1 MGGRRRARQRRVVT
15 GLVALGLVLATTAAG
30 YAVTR
35 GGLVDGLAG
44 PRPAPSAAADDE
56 RPTATPRPQVAGP
69 SVRARPTT
77 PAGTTRRP
85 ARAPLPAERPRATP
99 PPGPRLLGPGDSGA
113 EVRELQSRLRQIA
126 WFAGD
131 VTDVYGSLT
140 EQAVRGFQA
149 KREIAVTGWVDRRT
163 LTRLEGMTREPTA
176 DELANRSP
184 GDAGTSAPLDGR
196 CLTGRALCVDKTSST
211 LRWVVDGSVR
221 RTVAVRF
228 GSSYT
233 PTREGL
239 FHVESK
245 SPDHVSSLYGS
256 PMPYAMFFSR
266 GQAVHYSSDFAA
278 RGYAGASHGC
288 VNVRD
293 LDGLRWI
300 YDQVSLG
307 DAVVVYWS

>member
-1 MGGRRRARQRRVVT
+1 MGGRRRARQRRAVT

-35 GGLVDGLAG
+35 GGLVGGLDGGRSAPAAQPTTSAPAG
-44 PRPAPSAAADDE
+44 VA
-56 RPTATPRPQVAGP
+56 RPTA
-69 SVRARPTT
+69 

-99 PPGPRLLGPGDSGA
+99 PPGPRLLGPGDSGT
-113 EVRELQSRLRQIA
+113 EVRELQSRLRQVA

-131 VTDVYGSLT
+131 VTDHYGSLT

-176 DELANRSP
+176 DELANRFP

-300 YDQVSLG
+300 YDQVSVG